1 MERNGSII
9 SASRGQGR
17 GVVWVTTLQ
26 KGGGARRWRMR
37 WRVPSTTPTLHSQ
50 RAKPSPLWSRLCL
63 ETRIGR
69 GLARIATSYGVKP
82 RGAPASRVHP
92 LTRRVVAPHGRGR
105 KWRERPPIFCR
116 WCGTGQG
123 EVVHAKIHHHP
134 SPFRGRSLHSDPWRE
149 GRHSGDEARVGTLTT
164 GGARERPTQA
174 AAGFRL
180 AARNSAHCSIRTR
193 RRSNRSERA

>member
-1 MERNGSII
+1 
-9 SASRGQGR
+9 
-17 GVVWVTTLQ
+17 
-26 KGGGARRWRMR
+26 MR

-50 RAKPSPLWSRLCL
+50 RAKSSPLWSRLCPGI
-63 ETRIGR
+63 RIGR
-69 GLARIATSYGVKP
+69 GLARMSQIRCGNAPCGVAPGCP
-82 RGAPASRVHP
+82 RLA
-92 LTRRVVAPHGRGR
+92 RRVAAPHRRGR

-123 EVVHAKIHHHP
+123 EVVHAKIHHLP